1 MDLLLQEISAGFED
15 PVDFLRVAIRLVAA
29 VLLGSI
35 IGLQR
40 ESIGAPAGLRTHMI
54 VALGAA
60 LFVVVPPRIGMAP
73 EDLSRVI
80 QGVVTGIGFI
90 GGGAILKRAAEGEVL
105 GITTAAGLWLTTA
118 IGVAAGLGRIGLA
131 TVAVLLCWLILSAV
145 ARFERTLATKLNGSR

>member
-1 MDLLLQEISAGFED
+1 MEALLQEITAGFED
-15 PVDFLRVAIRLVAA
+15 PLDLLRVSFRLVAA
-29 VLLGSI
+29 VLLGSV

-40 ESIGAPAGLRTHMI
+40 EVTGAPAGLRTHMI

-60 LFVVVPPRIGMAP
+60 LFVVVPPRIGIPP

-80 QGVVTGIGFI
+80 QGIVTGIGFI
-90 GGGAILKRAAEGEVL
+90 GGGAILKRAAEGEVM

-118 IGVAAGLGRIGLA
+118 VGVAAGVGRIGLA